1 MNDNQRQDRLSSAF
15 SDVETMIGG
24 HTMRPLSLATYDVM
38 LRTGNPL
45 VGKAGK
51 DENAPVLEDGTPE
64 FTRSIIGFVFIH
76 CAPWPE
82 VVRASFDEQE
92 FREQALIFCGDF
104 TPADFKVA
112 FKRLEQQT
120 SELEAAQAEAT
131 GVRGKK
137 PRRATNPAS

>member
-1 MNDNQRQDRLSSAF
+1 M
-15 SDVETMIGG
+15 
-24 HTMRPLSLATYDVM
+24 MRPLSLATYDVM

-45 VGKAGK
+45 IGKAEEG
-51 DENAPVLEDGTPE
+51 EAAPELKDGTPE
-64 FTRSIIGFVFIH
+64 FTRAILGFVFIH
-76 CAPWPE
+76 CGPWPE

-137 PRRATNPAS
+137 PRRATSPVS